1 MTPHKKTKSEVL
13 NIIQGEPDLDIR
25 KKMII
30 QCLDKERHETRNT
43 ARKHM
48 KRHESMYNVKARF
61 YDCRICGWFHVTT
74 TFK

>member
-1 MTPHKKTKSEVL
+1 MTPRKKTKSEVL
-13 NIIQGEPDLDIR
+13 SIIQGEPDLDIR

-48 KRHESMYNVKARF
+48 RRHESMYNVKARF
-61 YDCRICGWFHVTT
+61 YDCRICGCFHVTT
-74 TFK
+74 KFK